1 MSLNGRCAMKN
12 CRILFLAACCFLVLT
27 PASVPAHHGTAAFDM
42 VGVTTIK
49 GTVTKFDFMN
59 PHVLIYV
66 DVAGESGKAELWVC
80 EYSSNNHLSRVGWD
94 KNSLKVGDQVTIT
107 GHRAKNKAHALEL
120 QCPEC
125 SVKDAQGNMLP
136 QG

>member
-1 MSLNGRCAMKN
+1 MKN
-12 CRILFLAACCFLVLT
+12 SRIVFLAASWLLFLM
-27 PASVPAHHGTAAFDM
+27 PAVVRAHHGTAAFDM
-42 VGVTTIK
+42 VGLTTIK

-66 DVAGESGKAELWVC
+66 DVAGENGKTEGWLC

-94 KNSLKVGDQVTIT
+94 KGSLKVGDQVTIV
-107 GHRAKNKAHALEL
+107 GHRAKNRARALEL

>member
-1 MSLNGRCAMKN
+1 MKTEKVG
-12 CRILFLAACCFLVLT
+12 ILFAFAFLILL
-27 PASVPAHHGTAAFDM
+27 SVPAFAHHGTAAFDM
-42 VGVTTIK
+42 VGLTTIK

-66 DVAGESGKAELWVC
+66 DVVGENGKIENWVS

-94 KNSLKVGDQVTIT
+94 KNSLKVGEQVTIT
-107 GHRAKNKAHALEL
+107 GHRARNGARVLEL
-120 QCPEC
+120 QCSEC
-125 SVKDAQGNMLP
+125 SVIDSQGKALP

>member
-1 MSLNGRCAMKN
+1 MKTEKVGILCA
-12 CRILFLAACCFLVLT
+12 LALLLLL
-27 PASVPAHHGTAAFDM
+27 SVPAFAHHGTAAFDM
-42 VGVTTIK
+42 VGLTTIK

-66 DVAGESGKAELWVC
+66 DVAGENGKVENWLA

-94 KNSLKVGDQVTIT
+94 KNSLKVGEQVTIT
-107 GHRAKNKAHALEL
+107 GHRARNRARALEL

-125 SVKDAQGNMLP
+125 SVVDSQGKALP

>member
-1 MSLNGRCAMKN
+1 MNSR
-12 CRILFLAACCFLVLT
+12 RILLLVVCCFLALI
-27 PASVPAHHGTAAFDM
+27 PGSIRAHHGTAAFDM
-42 VGVTTIK
+42 VGLTTIK
-49 GTVTKFDFMN
+49 GTITKFDFMN

-66 DVAGESGKAELWVC
+66 DVAGENGKAEGWLC

-94 KNSLKVGDQVTIT
+94 KNSLKVGDQVTIV
-107 GHRAKNKAHALEL
+107 GHRAKNKARAIEL

-125 SVKDAQGNMLP
+125 SVTDAQGKMLP

>member
-1 MSLNGRCAMKN
+1 MARNGRCAMKI
-12 CRILFLAACCFLVLT
+12 CRTAFLAVCGVLFLI
-27 PASVPAHHGTAAFDM
+27 SVPVRAHHGTAAFDM
-42 VGVTTIK
+42 VGLTTIK

-66 DVAGESGKAELWVC
+66 DVVGENGKVEAWVC

-94 KNSLKVGDQVTIT
+94 KNSLKVGDQITIT
-107 GHRAKNKAHALEL
+107 GHRAKNKARALEL

-125 SVKDAQGNMLP
+125 SVTDAQGKMLP

>member
-1 MSLNGRCAMKN
+1 MKN
-12 CRILFLAACCFLVLT
+12 RGLVSLAAFCIVSLIPT
-27 PASVPAHHGTAAFDM
+27 AVPAHHGTAAFDM
-42 VGVTTIK
+42 VGLTTIK

-66 DVAGESGKAELWVC
+66 DVAGEGGKVEGWLC

-107 GHRAKNKAHALEL
+107 GHRARNRARALEL

-125 SVKDAQGNMLP
+125 SVTDAQGKMLP

>member
-1 MSLNGRCAMKN
+1 
-12 CRILFLAACCFLVLT
+12 
-27 PASVPAHHGTAAFDM
+27 M
-42 VGVTTIK
+42 VGLTTIK

-66 DVAGESGKAELWVC
+66 DVVGENGKVENWVA

-94 KNSLKVGDQVTIT
+94 KNSLKVGEQVTLT
-107 GHRAKNKAHALEL
+107 GHRAKNRAYALEL

-125 SVKDAQGNMLP
+125 SVIDSQGKALP

>member
-1 MSLNGRCAMKN
+1 MNTKLFAVICAFYFLFPFPVLMS
-12 CRILFLAACCFLVLT
+12 
-27 PASVPAHHGTAAFDM
+27 AHHGTAAFDM
-42 VGVTTIK
+42 VGFTTIK

-59 PHVLIYV
+59 PHVLIYL
-66 DVAGESGKAELWVC
+66 DVLGENGKVENWVA

-94 KNSLKVGDQVTIT
+94 KSSLKAGEQVTLT
-107 GHRAKNKAHALEL
+107 GHRARNRAHVLEL

-125 SVKDAQGNMLP
+125 SVKDSQGNMLP

>member
-1 MSLNGRCAMKN
+1 MRNS
-12 CRILFLAACCFLVLT
+12 RIALFAVSCLLFLIPAA
-27 PASVPAHHGTAAFDM
+27 VPAHHGTAAFDM
-42 VGVTTIK
+42 VGLTTIK

-66 DVAGESGKAELWVC
+66 DVAGENGKAEGWLC

-94 KNSLKVGDQVTIT
+94 RNSLKVGDQVTIV
-107 GHRAKNKAHALEL
+107 GHRAKNRARALEL

-125 SVKDAQGNMLP
+125 SVTDAQGKMLP